1 MHQVGSKKD
10 WVLTPAAFDRLLSW
24 LDQGIGSEG
33 EKYLEMRRRLAGY
46 FSRKNCPSPDD
57 LADETLNRLARRLEE
72 EGSIETPNP
81 AQYCYIVARFVLLEF
96 LRKTKSQSLDHLT
109 PLTRADIHA
118 DALDESVDKM
128 AQERRWECLQQCIA
142 NISQQSRELIINYY
156 YGDQGAKIQN
166 RRALAAKLDITINAL
181 SIRAWRIRN
190 KLEVCVKRCIEK
202 NEIVS

>member
-10 WVLTPAAFDRLLSW
+10 WLLTPAAFDRLLNW
-24 LDQGIGSEG
+24 LDQGIDSEG
-33 EKYLEMRRRLAGY
+33 EKYLEMRRRLVGY
-46 FSRKNCPSPDD
+46 FSRKNCLSPDD

-72 EGSIETPNP
+72 EGSIVAPNP

-109 PLTRADIHA
+109 LVTRADTHA
-118 DALDESVDKM
+118 NPPDESIDKM
-128 AQERRWECLQQCIA
+128 AQELRWECLQQCIA
-142 NISQQSRELIINYY
+142 KINDQSRELINNYY
-156 YGDQGAKIQN
+156 YGDQGTKIQN
-166 RRALAAKLDITINAL
+166 RRALAAKLNITINAL